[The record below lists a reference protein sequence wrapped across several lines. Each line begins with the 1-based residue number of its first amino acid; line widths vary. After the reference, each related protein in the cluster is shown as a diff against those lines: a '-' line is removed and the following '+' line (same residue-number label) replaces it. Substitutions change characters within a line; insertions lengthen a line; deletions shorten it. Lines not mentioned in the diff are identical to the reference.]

1 MSTINNRLTT
11 LFATGKKN
19 LLNIYYTAGYP
30 KLDDT
35 MTILKALEAS
45 GADMVEIGM
54 PFSDPVADGPTI
66 QESNQTALENGMS
79 LKKLVSQLQ
88 GFRKEVSVP
97 VMLMGYVNPVI
108 QYGVE
113 KFCKDISE
121 AGVDGLILP
130 DLPFDQYIEEFKP
143 VFEKYNLSM
152 VFLITPQTSEARMRQ
167 IDEAAT
173 GFIYVVSTFSI
184 TGSAGKDIKNSE
196 EYFKRVQSTKLKNP
210 TMIGFNVKDNASYT
224 FAGKYANG
232 AIIGSAFINVLS
244 QSKDLQSD
252 IQKFVKSVK
261 N

>member
-19 LLNIYYTAGYP
+19 LLNIYFTAGYP

-66 QESNQTALENGMS
+66 QESNQKALDNGMS

-88 GFRKEVSVP
+88 GFRKEVKVP
-97 VMLMGYVNPVI
+97 VLLMGYVNPVI
-108 QYGVE
+108 QYGIE

-130 DLPFDQYIEEFKP
+130 DLPFDQYVEEFKP

-167 IDEAAT
+167 IDEVAT

-196 EYFKRVQSTKLKNP
+196 EYFKRVQATKLKNP

-224 FAGKYANG
+224 FAGKYSNG

-244 QSKDLQSD
+244 QSKDLKSD

-261 N
+261 G